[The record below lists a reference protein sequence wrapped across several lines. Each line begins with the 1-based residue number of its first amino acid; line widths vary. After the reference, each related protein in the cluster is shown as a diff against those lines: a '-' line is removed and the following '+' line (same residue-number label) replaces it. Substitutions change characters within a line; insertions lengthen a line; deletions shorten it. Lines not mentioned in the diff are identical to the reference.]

1 MEGLEQRIADA
12 VNEKLND
19 GTVEKLIEQYI
30 EKAVSQSLDGIF
42 GYSGSG
48 KKMIQSKLDEVMI
61 PVIEKHDFNQYIV
74 KLDAVLTEII
84 NNTNLKDNKRIL
96 ENFSGL
102 MKEPEKDEIKLSEIF
117 EKYCEHVAGNVDTSN
132 LEAYCE
138 DGDPYYEHITANME
152 VEHVDKGWF
161 TSQYD
166 DCYINLSCNE
176 DEDLNCRISLYK
188 KREENTWNIIC
199 GIQES
204 IDIQS
209 LRGLSDFE
217 VFMYVLKRGFVN
229 IVIDTENE
237 YDDDIEPEEKPEW
250 SLD

>member
-1 MEGLEQRIADA
+1 MESFEQRISDA

-19 GTVEKLIEQYI
+19 GTVEKLVEQYI
-30 EKAVSQSLDGIF
+30 EKAVSKSLDDIF
-42 GYSGSG
+42 GYGGSG
-48 KKMIQSKLDEVMI
+48 KKIIQSKLDEVMV
-61 PVIEKHDFNQYIV
+61 PAIETHDFNQYIV

-102 MKEPEKDEIKLSEIF
+102 MKEPEIKEIKLSEIF
-117 EKYCEHVAGNVDTSN
+117 QKYCEHVAGNVDTSN
-132 LEAYCE
+132 LEACCDDE
-138 DGDPYYEHITANME
+138 EPYYEHVTANME

-161 TSQYD
+161 VSRYD
-166 DCYINLSCNE
+166 DCYINLSCEE

-188 KREENTWNIIC
+188 QREKDVWEIIN
-199 GIQES
+199 GIQEY

-217 VFMYVLKRGFVN
+217 VFLYVLKRGFVK
-229 IVIDTENE
+229 IVMDTENE
-237 YDDDIEPEEKPEW
+237 CDDDIEPIEKPEW